1 MNKWEGSSARF
12 IQTVLS
18 WCIWEEKLS
27 NLERRACEECSGA
40 EESIRQDHE
49 FEAGTQRGNAQCCQC
64 VRPTDLDIS

>member
-1 MNKWEGSSARF
+1 MQVNKWKGSSARF

-49 FEAGTQRGNAQCCQC
+49 FEAGN
-64 VRPTDLDIS
+64 